1 MYELYVCWLGC
12 ILAAP
17 TPAGWR
23 SFWSLGEYMPHT
35 CPHLLK
41 GSSRL
46 GLNIHS
52 RAFGCAPSI
61 SGKQVDIGHRML
73 GCMSCL
79 PSAGRL
85 EEPRYRMTKGPGER
99 KSTGLLGRLGL
110 LAACRWDPLAME
122 ALTACHVVGGKFSA
136 ARN

>member
-1 MYELYVCWLGC
+1 VYELYVCWLGC

-23 SFWSLGEYMPHT
+23 SLWSLGEYMPHT

-85 EEPRYRMTKGPGER
+85 EEPRYRMTKGPRREEKYGPVR
-99 KSTGLLGRLGL
+99 KTGAFSGL
-110 LAACRWDPLAME
+110 Q
-122 ALTACHVVGGKFSA
+122 VGPT
-136 ARN
+136 RNGSVDSLPRSRG